1 MKNVSEKQTTN
12 LLVIFIILISFLVFF
27 SGIKHF
33 FYVYVLFIGL
43 LISYYFLAGSEDL
56 TIISLLLLSSLIGA
70 GIVILISGVS
80 ALVDIPITRW
90 TLLLPLLLCL
100 ILIIKF
106 PVDLTKIKMEA
117 SWVEWALLLL
127 TVFSLFARVVSV
139 KGYRTPILH
148 DPISHAT
155 WAKQIFDTG
164 KINFFYSPGL
174 HILSALGMMV
184 DKVNVATYVLR
195 LTNLFNAFT
204 FLSAFYFLKQTFR
217 NKIGALL
224 GSAIF
229 LIMPMPTNFFWLS
242 GKNGLVT
249 ALPFLFLLLY
259 SLQLDLPFKRKV
271 LFSNAIV
278 FVLILAHYPV
288 AAIALIYGF
297 SILLTK
303 KELRGLSFLSI
314 GILLGI
320 LWGLS
325 KMKYQ
330 LVLDDESVTD
340 TFIAISLS
348 ARNLLNF
355 LKGTLAQSIHQHFF
369 TWPDFFTYLG
379 IAALSLT
386 LFIKKIRRGSWLL
399 IALFLSIFVSI
410 LINFTPL
417 RNLLHLVYETQLL
430 TYFIFVYLGYAIL
443 IIAINEIL
451 LFRSPTFL
459 YFQIA
464 LCVLIVGMSS
474 VKDYNLYRQELNKK
488 NMVSENDMNA
498 FDWINENI
506 EPGCTILN
514 NAAKNNRSFIVFAS
528 DGGAWIPVFTNCD
541 IAMPFTEFSTGTT
554 HQNYEYYSRLLDGTY
569 TCQDISGLIN
579 AGITYYYKD
588 SLGVYGPLLNPDT
601 LGDNLK
607 LLYHSDGIEVYS
619 IVPCSP

>member
-1 MKNVSEKQTTN
+1 MRNVSEKQTTN

-33 FYVYVLFIGL
+33 FYVYLLFIGL

-56 TIISLLLLSSLIGA
+56 TIISLLLLSFLLGA
-70 GIVILISGVS
+70 GFVILISGVL

-90 TLLLPLLLCL
+90 TLLLPLLICL

-106 PVDLTKIKMEA
+106 PVNLKKIKIEA
-117 SWVEWALLLL
+117 SWVEWVLLLL
-127 TVFSLFARVVSV
+127 TLFSLFARVVSV

-155 WAKQIFDTG
+155 WAKGIFDTG
-164 KINFFYSPGL
+164 QINYFYSPGL

-204 FLSAFYFLKQTFR
+204 FLTAFYFLKQTFR
-217 NKIGALL
+217 NKIGALI
-224 GSAIF
+224 GSAFF

-249 ALPFLFLLLY
+249 ALPYLFLLLY
-259 SLQLDLPFKRKV
+259 SLQLDLPFKRQV
-271 LFSNAIV
+271 IFSNAIV
-278 FVLILAHYPV
+278 FVLILSHYPV

-297 SILLTK
+297 SFLLTK
-303 KELRGLSFLSI
+303 KDLRGLSFLSI
-314 GILLGI
+314 GILFGL

-340 TFIAISLS
+340 SFIAISLS

-399 IALFLSIFVSI
+399 IALLLSIFVSI

-443 IIAINEIL
+443 IIAINELL
-451 LFRSPTFL
+451 LFGSPTFF
-459 YFQIA
+459 YFQIV
-464 LCVLIVGMSS
+464 LCVLVVGMSS
-474 VKDYNLYRQELNKK
+474 VQVYNLYRQEQSKK
-488 NMVSENDMNA
+488 NMVSENDKNA

-506 EPGCTILN
+506 GPECTILN
-514 NAAKNNRSFIVFAS
+514 NAAKNNQSFIVFAS
-528 DGGAWIPVFTNCD
+528 DGAAWIPVFTNCD
-541 IAMPFTEFSTGTT
+541 IAMPFTEFSSRTT
-554 HQNYEYYSRLLDGTY
+554 HNNYEYYSNLINRVY
-569 TCQDISGLIN
+569 TCEDISGLVDT
-579 AGITYYYKD
+579 GVWYYYKD
-588 SLGVYGPLLNPDT
+588 SSGVFGPQLDPDT
-601 LGDNLK
+601 LGNNLK
-607 LLYHSDGIEVYS
+607 LLYQSDGVEVYS
-619 IVPCSP
+619 IVPCLP